1 MHLNELHSRILSCQ
15 HCELASRRTKAVP
28 GEGPCPA
35 PIMLVG
41 EAPGADE
48 DRTGRPF
55 VGRCGK
61 LLDRSLAQAGV
72 NREEIFITSVVKC
85 RPQNNR
91 KPKKAETAACLP
103 YLQSQIEIVE
113 PRVIGLMGNVAAS
126 SLLNRQGVVTL
137 RGQVFEDRFLV
148 TFHPAAVLRNKNF
161 QEYFISDLRKLM
173 RMASSSKEL
182 FDF

>member
-41 EAPGADE
+41 EAPGAEE

-91 KPKKAETAACLP
+91 KPKKAEMDACLP

-113 PRVIGLMGNVAAS
+113 PRAICLMGNVAAS
-126 SLLNRQGVVTL
+126 SLLKRQGVATL

-161 QEYFISDLRKLM
+161 QEYFISDLRKL
-173 RMASSSKEL
+173 RSMASSSKEL